1 MIASEGMAGTATMAL
16 ATDMRARSPYAQY
29 ASGKRGEAVAV
40 EQQATDTSSVL
51 TRAPEKETADNKSA
65 QEMREQVEQAVEKAN
80 ANFHMDKRSIR
91 FRIHD
96 ETNTVQ
102 IQVVDMDKDTV
113 IRTIPSEEMIRLSQS
128 MREYCGV
135 GQVMD
140 ESL

>member
-1 MIASEGMAGTATMAL
+1 MIASEGMAGTAAL
-16 ATDMRARSPYAQY
+16 AGTPGMRAGSPYAQY
-29 ASGKRGEAVAV
+29 APAKRGEPANVQEQTTDASSAVM
-40 EQQATDTSSVL
+40 
-51 TRAPEKETADNKSA
+51 RAPEKETADTTSGRK
-65 QEMREQVEQAVEKAN
+65 MREQVEQAVEKAN
-80 ANFHMDKRSIR
+80 ANFHLDKRSIR

-96 ETNTVQ
+96 ETNIVQ
-102 IQVVDMDKDTV
+102 IQIVDMDKDTV